1 MNNDFMNRVNAIMLG
16 NQPQAQAQP
25 QPQLQDEYGAFAEM
39 VPRQTEIMGQP
50 HMLAYINPQEEQ
62 ALRDMGGAGMPG
74 PDGIPAYYHAA
85 GHGEGSNRKWNEEQA
100 AKNYVAPTD
109 AYGITLL
116 NNPTRSQEKRYQTAR
131 ADAIRT
137 GVTPFASTTNRDGGT
152 GAFRGGVEDVR
163 IRDSKADRVAKTAA
177 DARAYAASRRVTAS
191 PFTGTQPVQT
201 TPPANKPNYQG
212 KNAFREDLANIFTP
226 FDGTEYYR
234 GNLIDKVSR
243 MPATNIGTKTFYGTV
258 GNANDPNT
266 GSYTN
271 PDMFA
276 LQSRRSEK
284 GKAGNLY
291 DYAKSNL
298 PGAALGMLTGAPLPL
313 AVALGEWQV
322 GPNPRDR
329 ITGVGESGPNKG
341 QEIRQNAD
349 GRYYSK
355 GVFGNYYFVGGADGL
370 DPTDFTPVSEGN
382 QSIASMDAMMAR
394 NDRSNNMSAGT
405 GPYAETVASAGGGAG
420 GGAGGSQG
428 PTYYDYKRLRKGGGY
443 AMLPDYLKKYIKPG
457 KIDETVRKIVLADG
471 REMYVTPEG
480 RLLDPEDLKNTSVSD
495 EVIRYD
501 TDGNLIA

>member
-1 MNNDFMNRVNAIMLG
+1 MNNDFMNRVNAIRSG
-16 NQPQAQAQP
+16 NQPQP
-25 QPQLQDEYGAFAEM
+25 QPQSQDEYGAFAEM

-50 HMLAYINPQEEQ
+50 HMLAYINPEEEQ
-62 ALRDMGGAGMPG
+62 ALRDMGGSGLPG
-74 PDGIPAYYHAA
+74 PDGVPAYYHAA
-85 GHGEGSNRKWNEEQA
+85 GHGEGSNRRWNERQA
-100 AKNYVAPTD
+100 AMNYVAPTD

-116 NNPTRSQEKRYQTAR
+116 NNPTRSQEKAYRTAR
-131 ADAIRT
+131 ADAIRS
-137 GVTPFASTTNRDGGT
+137 GVTPFASTKGFGGGT
-152 GAFRGGVEDVR
+152 GAFRGGVEDVE

-191 PFTGTQPVQT
+191 PFTGTQPKQT
-201 TPPANKPNYQG
+201 TPPRNKPDYQG
-212 KNAFREDLANIFTP
+212 KNSFGESLANFFTP
-226 FDGTEYYR
+226 FDSTIYHK
-234 GNLIDKVSR
+234 GNLVDKVSR

-266 GSYTN
+266 GSYKN
-271 PDMFA
+271 PDMSK
-276 LQSRRSEK
+276 LQTRRSER

-298 PGAALGMLTGAPLPL
+298 PGAALGMLTGAPVSL
-313 AVALGEWQV
+313 ANALGEWQV
-322 GPNPRDR
+322 GPNPRDLV
-329 ITGVGESGPNKG
+329 TGVGESGPNKG
-341 QEIRQNAD
+341 QQILKNVD
-349 GRYYSK
+349 DKYYTR
-355 GVFGNYYFVGGADGL
+355 GIFGNYYFVGGPDGN

-382 QSIASMDAMMAR
+382 QSIASLNAMMAR
-394 NDRSNNMSAGT
+394 NDRSNNKSAGT
-405 GPYAETVASAGGGAG
+405 GPYAETFGSGGGGTAGGAG
-420 GGAGGSQG
+420 GTGISQG
-428 PTYYDYKRLRKGGGY
+428 PTYYDYERRRKGGGY